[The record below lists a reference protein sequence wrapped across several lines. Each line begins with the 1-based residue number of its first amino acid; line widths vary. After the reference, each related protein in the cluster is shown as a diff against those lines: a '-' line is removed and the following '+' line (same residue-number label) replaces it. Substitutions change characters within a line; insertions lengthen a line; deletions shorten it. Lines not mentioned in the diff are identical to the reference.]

1 MIRRPPRSTPKP
13 TLFPYTTL
21 FRSRRGK
28 FHTER
33 LPENEIRSYCVS
45 VRLNENELSI
55 LEEKRGSYKKGEW
68 LRMASLNKLPLV
80 LPAIN
85 KSAWVELGRLS
96 QDLNRLLT
104 YLDGKSPDS
113 DPTLTEMHVIKRQVQ
128 TLRTLLLPST
138 FWSNTNERYAEN
150 QER

>member
-1 MIRRPPRSTPKP
+1 MHYNPQKQQPDLTK
-13 TLFPYTTL
+13 T
-21 FRSRRGK
+21 SRRGK

-80 LPAIN
+80 LPEIN

-138 FWSNTNERYAEN
+138 F
-150 QER
+150 

>member
-1 MIRRPPRSTPKP
+1 MNSDMSNDDDITRVSK
-13 TLFPYTTL
+13 
-21 FRSRRGK
+21 RGK
-28 FHTER
+28 FHTDN
-33 LPENEIRSYCVS
+33 LPENEIRHHCIS
-45 VRLNENELSI
+45 VRLNEEELII
-55 LEEKRGSYKKGEW
+55 LDSKRGQYKKGEW

-80 LPAIN
+80 LPEIN